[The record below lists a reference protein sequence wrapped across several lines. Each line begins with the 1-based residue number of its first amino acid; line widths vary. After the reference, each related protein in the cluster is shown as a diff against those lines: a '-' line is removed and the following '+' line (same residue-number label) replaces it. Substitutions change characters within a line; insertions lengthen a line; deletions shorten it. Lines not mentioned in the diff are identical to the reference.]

1 MNSLSVGNHAVV
13 GASAVRYNDTRV
25 YENFKKV
32 MAILRQF
39 MFLFFWLLSYKY
51 MKDMEL
57 NNRMDINRRDFN
69 LSLIELVLLNTVIMV
84 TCMVVMGFA
93 GLLLMR

>member
-1 MNSLSVGNHAVV
+1 MNSLSVCNHAVV
-13 GASAVRYNDTRV
+13 GASTVRYNDTRV

-84 TCMVVMGFA
+84 TCMVIMGFA